1 MVTCSAG
8 RRGQTV
14 GEDPILAFGI
24 LGPGTERTDRGDKAR
39 EHRSAPSVRRCIMLR
54 QDSVAAGV
62 HARDGGDDR
71 SLSILVFEADTL
83 ALPRSAPD
91 SRRPGSATAP
101 TCRRSTCATT
111 RGAPS
116 SRREPR
122 RGYRIATGLMI
133 ACTAPL

>member
-83 ALPRSAPD
+83 ALPEIGAGFPPAGLRDGADLPPLDLRDDEGSPIVAP
-91 SRRPGSATAP
+91 
-101 TCRRSTCATT
+101 
-111 RGAPS
+111 
-116 SRREPR
+116 
-122 RGYRIATGLMI
+122 
-133 ACTAPL
+133 